1 MKRLKVYVVL
11 TIFLVLGFSAISH
24 AGSGVWPSGRT
35 KNLSIGVDINAANL
49 GVGPLVKYWINDNVG
64 VQGTLVLGYL
74 TGYGARVLYEFDK
87 DILIA
92 GSTMN
97 PYAGIGYTSASREE
111 TWSGVDVTT
120 KGSGPQ
126 IFGGVEGK
134 IPFWGPNFY
143 WTTEFVYA
151 PIKLEGTAKTT
162 FLGEEISSTV
172 EADYSS
178 FDIGLSL
185 LYYFDKK

>member
-1 MKRLKVYVVL
+1 MLLLITGAVTTSVTNAKAEGKIL
-11 TIFLVLGFSAISH
+11 
-24 AGSGVWPSGRT
+24 WPNGRA

-49 GVGPLVKYWINDNVG
+49 GVGPLVKYWINDNIG

-87 DILIA
+87 DLLIA

-97 PYAGIGYTSASREE
+97 PYAGIGYASASRKE
-111 TWSGVDVTT
+111 TAFDFDVTT

-134 IPFWGPNFY
+134 IPCWGPNFY
-143 WTTEFVYA
+143 WTAEFVYA
-151 PIKLEGTAKTT
+151 PLKLEGTAKTT
-162 FLGEEISSTV
+162 FMGQEISETV
-172 EADYSS
+172 KADYSS

-185 LYYFDKK
+185 LYYFSIK